1 MAGDSTMPAFEK
13 RRIGRTSLEV
23 TALGLG
29 CATLGGSRVEVSRE
43 EAEAIVRAAWAAG
56 VRYID
61 AAPYYGFGQA
71 ARCVGDAMRWVP
83 RDEWMLSTK
92 VGRLL
97 RPRLTL
103 DETRERRHPMPF
115 DAVYDYSYDGVMRS
129 FEDSLQRLGLARI
142 DILYVHDVGA
152 IQHGGEAHP
161 KLMRTLRD
169 GGYRALEDLRS
180 AGTVRAIGIGVNE
193 REVLLEALEWGDW
206 DAFLLAGRYTL
217 LEQAPLD
224 DLMPKCLSLG
234 VSVVV
239 GGPLN
244 SGILAGRDTWNYKAA
259 PPEVVARVDAIRRVC
274 DRHQVPLAAAAL
286 QFPLAHPAVAA
297 IIPGPRSVTEFE
309 TNLTLLRY
317 PMPAALWADLRD
329 AKLLHPDAPT

>member
-1 MAGDSTMPAFEK
+1 MMNFE
-13 RRIGRTSLEV
+13 RRPLGRTSLEV
-23 TALGLG
+23 TVLGLG
-29 CATLGGSRVEVSRE
+29 CATMGGHRIPVTRE

-56 VRYID
+56 VRYVD
-61 AAPYYGFGQA
+61 TAPYYGFGQA
-71 ARCVGDAMRWVP
+71 ERCVGDALRAVP
-83 RDEWMLSTK
+83 RDEWVLSTK

-97 RPRLTL
+97 YPRTRPAAAQ
-103 DETRERRHPMPF
+103 TRQPAMPF
-115 DAVYDYSYDGVMRS
+115 EVVFDYSYDGIMRA

-142 DILYVHDVGA
+142 DVLFVHDIGSF
-152 IQHGGEAHP
+152 QHGREAHP
-161 KLMRTLRD
+161 ALMRTLRD
-169 GGYRALEDLRS
+169 SGYRALDELRRS
-180 AGTVRAIGIGVNE
+180 GVVRAIGIGVNE

-224 DLMPKCLSLG
+224 DLLPKCLSSG
-234 VSVVV
+234 VSIVV

-317 PMPAALWADLRD
+317 PIPAALWADLRD
-329 AKLLHPDAPT
+329 AKLLHPDAPTPT